1 MLGIRLTDK
10 RLATASA
17 YANSSP
23 WTSPVSALHM
33 LLFGARRVNTG
44 LVDCEKFADQTDVSW
59 VFGGDYD
66 R

>member
-1 MLGIRLTDK
+1 
-10 RLATASA
+10 
-17 YANSSP
+17 
-23 WTSPVSALHM
+23 M